1 MFAKINSLGLN
12 GLNSFPVDVEI
23 DISRGLPSFNIV
35 GLPDTA
41 VKESKDRIRSA
52 LKSCSISIPPSA
64 LMVNLAPAGTKKSG
78 SMYDMAIL
86 IAVVKAMNI
95 IRNNLDDY
103 AFIGEVSLNGSVRPV
118 DGVLPMVLKAR
129 ELGIK
134 GVFVPEENAY
144 EASVAEGVSIYGVRN
159 VSQLISHLCDEIF
172 IQPEKKY
179 IPEDTAY
186 TEELD
191 FADVKGQHTAKKA
204 LEIACAGGHNIMLIG
219 TPGSGKSMLAKRI
232 PSILPPLTFEESLET
247 TNIYSI
253 SGLIDRKTPLITKR
267 PFRSP
272 HHTISKVGFVGGG
285 TIPHPGEISLAHNG
299 VLFLDEFPE
308 FGHTTIDA
316 LRQPMEDRII
326 TIGRISKTVTYP
338 CSVMLVTAMNPCPCG
353 YFGHPTH
360 ECICSPKQ
368 VKSYLGKISGPV
380 LDRIDMHIEVAPV
393 DFSELSSSR
402 KEESSADIRKRVISA
417 REIQTERF
425 RGTKINC
432 NANMSPAEIEKF
444 CTIPPALNE
453 KLRRTFEKLD
463 LSARAYHKILK
474 IARTV
479 ADLEGVE
486 NISEKHIFQA
496 VQYRSLDRK
505 YWFR

>member
-12 GLNSFPVDVEI
+12 GLNAFAVDVEI

-35 GLPDTA
+35 GLPDTS
-41 VKESKDRIRSA
+41 VRESKDRIRSA
-52 LKSCSISIPPSA
+52 LKACSISIPPSA
-64 LMVNLAPAGTKKSG
+64 VMVNLAPAGTKKTG
-78 SMYDMAIL
+78 SIYDMAIL
-86 IAVVKAMNI
+86 VAVVKAMNI

-103 AFIGEVSLNGSVRPV
+103 AFIGEVSLNGSIRPV

-144 EASVAEGVSIYGVRN
+144 EASVAEDVTIYGVSN
-159 VSQLISHLCDEIF
+159 VSQLISHLCNEIF
-172 IQPEKKY
+172 ISPQPKY
-179 IPEDTAY
+179 IPKDTAY
-186 TEELD
+186 AEKLD

-219 TPGSGKSMLAKRI
+219 SPGSGKSMLAKRI

-253 SGLIDRKTPLITKR
+253 SGLVDRKTPLITKR

-272 HHTISKVGFVGGG
+272 HHTISTAGLAGGG
-285 TIPHPGEISLAHNG
+285 TIPRPGEISLAHNG

-308 FGHTTIDA
+308 FGHTAIDT
-316 LRQPMEDRII
+316 LRQPMEDRTI
-326 TIGRISKTVTYP
+326 TIGRVSKTVTYP

-360 ECICSPKQ
+360 ECICSQKQ
-368 VKSYLGKISGPV
+368 VRTYLGKISGPV

-425 RGTKINC
+425 RKTKIKC
-432 NANMSPAEIEKF
+432 NANMSPSEIEKY
-444 CTIPPALNE
+444 CQIPDALNE

-474 IARTV
+474 ISRTV